1 MKRFEPTGH
10 LNQTQLLEAVLAETG
25 RAELEEG
32 RTQARVDT
40 AQTIRAVLD
49 VIGRTVVAGHEVR
62 LTNFGTFRL
71 RPERRRHNPQ
81 TGESVGPSRS
91 VGFRSSGLLREHA
104 RTGEPVVSL
113 IKRGKGEA

>member
-10 LNQTQLLEAVLAETG
+10 LNQTQLLEEVLAETG
-25 RAELEEG
+25 RKDLETG
-32 RTQARVDT
+32 RTEARNDT

-71 RPERRRHNPQ
+71 RPTASRRNPQ
-81 TGESVGPSRS
+81 TGEPTAPSRS
-91 VGFRSSGLLREHA
+91 VGFRANGLLRAHA